1 MLPVL
6 EYHRCLVETLILCME
21 GALMK
26 NQQGT
31 LGFLYRTAGRLKWRI
46 LILLALQI
54 LIGLCGV
61 VYALLL
67 RNMIDAAVGGR
78 SDVFFTAVAGFAVL
92 VCMQMVLRAA
102 ERYLSEA
109 TRSSLEN
116 RLKEFL
122 YTRLMERGYGSV
134 TAVHSGE
141 WMNRLTNDTT
151 VVANA
156 MTDLLPG
163 AGGMAVRLAGALIMI
178 SILEPGFL
186 YLILPAGVV
195 LLLFSA
201 SFRRIM
207 KRLHKEVQEADGH
220 VRIFLQE
227 TLESLLVVRSYSA
240 EQEMEKE
247 ADYKMKEHRRLRMKR
262 SSFSVLC
269 NCGFGI
275 LMNAAYVLGAIL
287 CGWRILSG
295 TMSYGT
301 FTAVLQLIGQIQS
314 PFANLSGLMP
324 RYYSMLASAE
334 RLLEA
339 DTLSGKQIPDVMS
352 AAEIGRIYETEIEAI
367 GISNGSFTY
376 LPPAGDMTAEKYK
389 DRMPVVFSALNLNI
403 EKGEYVAFTGPSG
416 CGKSTVLKLLMCLF
430 PLDGGERYVR
440 MSGENVVLT
449 PAWQRLFAYVP
460 QGNFL
465 MSGTVR
471 EIISLADR
479 EHMWD
484 TYRLERALRIACAD
498 SFVEELEDG
507 VDTRLGEKGQGLS
520 EGQMQRLA
528 IARAVFSDCPVL
540 LLDECTSALDSY
552 TEKQLLINL
561 RQVTD
566 KTVILVT
573 HRPEAL
579 KICDRVVTF
588 SAQGIISD
596 TYSK

>member
-275 LMNAAYVLGAIL
+275 LMNAAYVLGAIF

-352 AAEIGRIYETEIEAI
+352 AAEVGRIYETEIEAI

>member
-1 MLPVL
+1 
-6 EYHRCLVETLILCME
+6 
-21 GALMK
+21 MK

-31 LGFLYRTAGRLKWRI
+31 LAFLYRTAGRLKWKI
-46 LILLALQI
+46 LILLAAQI
-54 LIGLCGV
+54 LIGLCGIF
-61 VYALLL
+61 YALFL
-67 RNMIDAAVGGR
+67 RNMIDAAVGG
-78 SDVFFTAVAGFAVL
+78 SKNVFFAAAVGFAVL
-92 VCMQMVLRAA
+92 MCVQLTLRAA
-102 ERYLSEA
+102 ERYLSET

-122 YTRLMERGYGSV
+122 YVRLLEREYGSV

-141 WMNRLTNDTT
+141 WMNRLTNDTA
-151 VVANA
+151 VVANG
-156 MTDLLPG
+156 MTDLLPA
-163 AGGMAVRLAGALIMI
+163 AGGMAVRLVGALVMI
-178 SILEPGFL
+178 SVLEPRSL
-186 YLILPAGVV
+186 YLILPAGAV

-207 KRLHKEVQEADGH
+207 KRLHREVQEADGRL
-220 VRIFLQE
+220 RISLQE
-227 TLESLLVVRSYSA
+227 TLESLLIVHSYSVEREM
-240 EQEMEKE
+240 EQE
-247 ADYKMKEHRRLRMKR
+247 ANRKMSEHRQSRMKR
-262 SSFSVLC
+262 NGFSVFC
-269 NCGFGI
+269 NFGFGF
-275 LMNAAYVLGAIL
+275 LMNLAYILGAL
-287 CGWRILSG
+287 FCGWGILTG
-295 TMSYGT
+295 IMSYGT

-339 DTLSGKQIPDVMS
+339 DMLSKKSGQAVMS
-352 AAEIGRIYETEIEAI
+352 ADGIGQIYETELESI
-367 GISNGSFTY
+367 GISDGSFTY
-376 LPPAGDMTAEKYK
+376 LPPVRDLVGEVYK
-389 DRMPVVFSALNLNI
+389 ARIPVVFSSLNLNI
-403 EKGEYVAFTGPSG
+403 RKGEYVAFTGPSG

-430 PLDGGERYVR
+430 PLDEGERYVQLI
-440 MSGENVVLT
+440 GEKVALT

-465 MSGTVR
+465 MSGTIR

-479 EHMWD
+479 EHMRD
-484 TYRLERALRIACAD
+484 SGRMERALKIACAD
-498 SFVEELEDG
+498 AFVEDLEKG

-528 IARAVFSDCPVL
+528 IARAVFSNCPIL
-540 LLDECTSALDSY
+540 LLDECTSALDSD

-561 RQVTD
+561 RHMTD

-588 SAQGIISD
+588 SAEGMILENNFK
-596 TYSK
+596 YHNERKNL

>member
-1 MLPVL
+1 MFYG
-6 EYHRCLVETLILCME
+6 ESYITE
-21 GALMK
+21 GVRMK
-26 NQQGT
+26 NHRGT
-31 LGFLYRTAGRLKWRI
+31 IGFLYRTAGRLKWNI
-46 LILLALQI
+46 LILLAAQT

-61 VYALLL
+61 FFALFL
-67 RNMIDAAVGGR
+67 RSMIDAAVEGSR
-78 SDVFFTAVAGFAVL
+78 ETFLSSVAGFAVL
-92 VCMQMVLRAA
+92 VCTQLVLRAA

-122 YTRLMERGYGSV
+122 YIRLLERGYGAV

-141 WMNRLTNDTT
+141 WMNRLTSDTS

-163 AGGMAVRLAGALIMI
+163 AAGMMVRLAGALVML
-178 SILEPGFL
+178 SVLEPGFL
-186 YLILPAGVV
+186 YLILPAGAVI
-195 LLLFSA
+195 LLFSVF
-201 SFRRIM
+201 FRKRM
-207 KRLHKEVQEADGH
+207 KRLHREVQEADGRL
-220 VRIFLQE
+220 RIFLQE
-227 TLESLLVVRSYSA
+227 TLESLLVIHSYSV
-240 EQEMEKE
+240 EKEMERESKQ
-247 ADYKMKEHRRLRMKR
+247 KMDDHRQRRMKR
-262 SSFSVLC
+262 GGFSVLC
-269 NCGFGI
+269 NSGFGI
-275 LMNAAYVLGAIL
+275 LMNGAYILGAVF
-287 CGWRILSG
+287 CGWRILTG
-295 TMSYGT
+295 AMSYGT

-334 RLLEA
+334 RILEA
-339 DTLSGKQIPDVMS
+339 DALSGKGVHEVL
-352 AAEIGRIYETEIEAI
+352 AAEEIRRIYETEITDI
-367 GISNGSFTY
+367 GIAGGSFTY
-376 LPPAGDMTAEKYK
+376 LPPVREMNAEDNKS
-389 DRMPVVFSALNLNI
+389 RMPVVFSGLDLNI
-403 EKGEYVAFTGPSG
+403 KKGEYVAFAGPSG

-430 PLDGGERYVR
+430 SLDSGERYVQTAD
-440 MSGENVVLT
+440 GKQILT

-479 EHMWD
+479 EDMWNSGRVD
-484 TYRLERALRIACAD
+484 RALRIACAD
-498 SFVEELEDG
+498 SFVAELEEG
-507 VDTRLGEKGQGLS
+507 ADTRLGEKGQGLS

-540 LLDECTSALDSY
+540 LLDECTSALDPG
-552 TEKQLLINL
+552 TEKQLLVNL
-561 RQVTD
+561 RQMTD

-588 SAQGIISD
+588 SADGIRSEEKNHEYENERMD
-596 TYSK
+596 L